1 MDFAIAIIDGT
12 GDFDDGDYAFNM
24 AGGFCV
30 QLKHKLA
37 NVAQYER
44 GPSFDGVRVRER
56 GDRAARFLEQAKA
69 RGVQRLFVAGYSRG
83 GSAAL
88 FCAANL
94 HLKRIAVDGMFLFD
108 PVARHFT
115 QGGEDLPANVKYCAV
130 ALRSND
136 PALIA
141 KYDPPASKLA
151 KAILPF
157 ARPILPLPAALA
169 LSDDNVTKAAD
180 LILTNPMRPS
190 FGNVSLLFSPPT
202 NLVQE
207 YFKCSH
213 GAVGGVGWKKV
224 KEDEDGQKQ
233 VARWMSERLKEQ
245 NIPVTLASYGCF
257 AE

>member
-1 MDFAIAIIDGT
+1 MNFAMAIIDGT
-12 GDFDDGDYAFNM
+12 GDFDDGDYALNM

-44 GPSFDGVRVRER
+44 GPSIDGIRVRER

-69 RGVQRLFVAGYSRG
+69 RGVARLFVAGYSRG

-94 HLKRIAVDGMFLFD
+94 HLKRIAIDGMFLFD

-115 QGGEDLPANVKYCAV
+115 PGGEDIPPNVNYCAV
-130 ALRSND
+130 ATRSKD

-141 KYDPPASKLA
+141 KYASKYAKLLPDRLLLA
-151 KAILPF
+151 
-157 ARPILPLPAALA
+157 
-169 LSDDNVTKAAD
+169 
-180 LILTNPMRPS
+180 NPMRPS
-190 FGNVSLLFSPPT
+190 FGNVRLSSTRPDTVDSQDFHG
-202 NLVQE
+202 
-207 YFKCSH
+207 SH
-213 GAVGGVGWKKV
+213 GALGGVGWKKV
-224 KEDEDGQKQ
+224 EEDAECQRQ
-233 VARWMSERLKEQ
+233 VARWMSERLAKHF
-245 NIPVTLASYGCF
+245 IPVTLTSYGCF